1 MTFAYSSS
9 SRPGALPSAP
19 AAAVAQAK
27 RINQPIH
34 RPLSCMA
41 GFFESEAEARVAMYQ
56 LRLLHGLQSSQFV
69 LLSPR
74 DAAPAAFARLA
85 RRWSGRWHDDGAP
98 GGDFRW
104 RLAGLAGSLVL
115 LLAGLLWVM
124 DDSLPPGLLMVAG
137 LGAVLAVSLVAAL
150 AALHWPEPPHVRR
163 FETSVQKQLAEG
175 CWGLVAHNLPW
186 GRQAGVV
193 SLLRGNSLRW
203 CAVAQPGAKL

>member
-1 MTFAYSSS
+1 MTFAYSSLN
-9 SRPGALPSAP
+9 RPNGLPSAP
-19 AAAVAQAK
+19 AAVAAQTN
-27 RINQPIH
+27 RTSQPIH

-41 GFFESEAEARVAMYQ
+41 GFFENEASARAAMHQ

-74 DAAPAAFARLA
+74 DAAPETFARLA
-85 RRWSGRWHDDGAP
+85 RRWSGRWHHGGAS

-104 RLAGLAGSLVL
+104 RLAGLVGSLLL
-115 LLAGLLWVM
+115 LLAGLVWVM
-124 DDSLPPGLLMVAG
+124 DDSLPPGLLMMAG
-137 LGAVLAVSLVAAL
+137 LGAVLLVSLVAAL

-163 FETSVQKQLAEG
+163 FETSVQKQLVEG

-193 SLLRGNSLRW
+193 ALLRGNSLRW